1 MSLYGALFAGVS
13 GLNAQSQSI
22 GIISDNIANVNTVG
36 YKTNSTKFSTLIT
49 SSTAGSHSPGGV
61 RSLPS
66 QQVNVQGVLQ
76 GTANAT
82 DLGISGSGFF
92 VANTSATGIAG
103 SEYLFTRAGSF
114 SPDEAGNLV
123 NSAGLYLQGWAT
135 DINGVPTATNLD
147 VLDQLQTVN
156 VTGLN
161 GNATPTS
168 QIVNAANLP
177 ATAAVGSTN
186 TQTIQVFDSLGVAHN
201 VDFTWTKTATN
212 TWSLDVSDA
221 RLAADNT
228 TVTATTQVTA
238 RSITFNGDG
247 TPSSIT
253 APALV
258 IGSTIATTADAGA
271 ALANIQAAGAT
282 QPQIDDVTISGA
294 VDNGDVHSVTIAG
307 TTVSYT
313 VKTGDT
319 TVNDIRDGLIAAINA
334 NTTVAALVT
343 ASANGAGVVRITADA
358 NNNPLTNTAA
368 ATDKTHVAWTTGSN
382 ASTVALNLGTVNKND
397 GMTQLADTFS
407 VNQVQQNGVQFG
419 LFTGVSIDSEG
430 IVEALFDN
438 GEQVAIFKV
447 PLVTFANPNG
457 LQPRTGNSYVQSANS
472 GPFILRSAATGGA
485 GRIAAATLEGST
497 VDIGSEF
504 TNMIITQRAYSASA
518 QIISTADE
526 MLEEL
531 IAINR

>member
-1 MSLYGALFAGVS
+1 M
-13 GLNAQSQSI
+13 
-22 GIISDNIANVNTVG
+22 
-36 YKTNSTKFSTLIT
+36 
-49 SSTAGSHSPGGV
+49 
-61 RSLPS
+61 
-66 QQVNVQGVLQ
+66 
-76 GTANAT
+76 
-82 DLGISGSGFF
+82 
-92 VANTSATGIAG
+92 
-103 SEYLFTRAGSF
+103 
-114 SPDEAGNLV
+114 
-123 NSAGLYLQGWAT
+123 
-135 DINGVPTATNLD
+135 
-147 VLDQLQTVN
+147 
-156 VTGLN
+156 
-161 GNATPTS
+161 
-168 QIVNAANLP
+168 
-177 ATAAVGSTN
+177 
-186 TQTIQVFDSLGVAHN
+186 
-201 VDFTWTKTATN
+201 
-212 TWSLDVSDA
+212 
-221 RLAADNT
+221 
-228 TVTATTQVTA
+228 
-238 RSITFNGDG
+238 
-247 TPSSIT
+247 
-253 APALV
+253 

-282 QPQIDDVTISGA
+282 QPQIDDVTITGA

-313 VKTGDT
+313 VQTGDT
-319 TVNDIRDGLIAAINA
+319 TTSDIRDGLIAAINA
-334 NTTVAALVT
+334 NATTAALVT

-382 ASTVALNLGTVNKND
+382 ASSISLNLGTLNAND

-472 GPFILRSAATGGA
+472 GPFILRSAASGGA